1 MNLRIQIPEHL
12 NSILIAR
19 AAESGKD
26 VESYVVDTICEQ
38 LEVPNTAAT
47 GAPAV

>member
-1 MNLRIQIPEHL
+1 MYCGFRAVIQTY
-12 NSILIAR
+12 NYYSIQQTEKLYR
-19 AAESGKD
+19 
-26 VESYVVDTICEQ
+26 Q